1 MPGIAIGGLAGST
14 ATTVHHGCGCEGRG
28 ERQRQTGLVNGFVEY
43 VTEGSSS
50 PEARPGGGIRRKGE
64 EPSPL
69 NEAGGILSCSG
80 RRGGAA
86 GWSRWEAEQRVYE
99 GQAQAQP
106 AGRSVAQLPRWQ
118 PGQEML

>member
-50 PEARPGGGIRRKGE
+50 PEARRAVASEEKERSRR
-64 EPSPL
+64 
-69 NEAGGILSCSG
+69 
-80 RRGGAA
+80 R
-86 GWSRWEAEQRVYE
+86 
-99 GQAQAQP
+99 
-106 AGRSVAQLPRWQ
+106 
-118 PGQEML
+118 